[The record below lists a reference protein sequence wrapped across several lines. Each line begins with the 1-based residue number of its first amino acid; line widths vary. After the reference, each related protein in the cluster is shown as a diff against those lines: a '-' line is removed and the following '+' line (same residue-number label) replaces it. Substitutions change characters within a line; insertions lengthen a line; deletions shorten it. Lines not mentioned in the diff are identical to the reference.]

1 MDELHMYDVLRA
13 DRCISV
19 NSLEARVP
27 FGDLDFV
34 RYVMSID
41 PRLKMNSYGM
51 GKYLLRRAFADDHIL
66 PENILWRQK
75 AAFSDAVGHSMV
87 DDLKDYA
94 ETLYTDE
101 EFQAGCAKYAFA
113 RPFTK
118 ESLLYRDIFE
128 KYYPGQ
134 AEMVMDFWMPNRSW
148 EGCDVDDPSARVLA
162 NYGASGE

>member
-1 MDELHMYDVLRA
+1 MYDVLRA

-41 PRLKMNSYGM
+41 PELKLNKYEK
-51 GKYLLRRAFADDHIL
+51 GKYLLRHAFEKGDYL
-66 PENILWRQK
+66 PTAILWREK

-87 DDLKDYA
+87 DYLKDHA
-94 ETLYTDE
+94 EKCYTDE
-101 EFQAGCAKYAFA
+101 AYRMKRLMYSHAT
-113 RPFTK
+113 PFTK
-118 ESLLYRDIFE
+118 ESLLYREIFE

-134 AEMVMDFWMPNRSW
+134 SEMIVDFWMPNKMW
-148 EGCDVDDPSARVLA
+148 KGCDVNDPSARVLS
-162 NYGASGE
+162 NYGASGV